1 MPVES
6 VELRVEL
13 PDLSGW
19 GLWIMVQFANTMSG
33 LRAVI
38 RRVSGRGIIV
48 IASQRITGSFF
59 CSSAC
64 LTLRYPGYS
73 PLKTHEAK

>member
-19 GLWIMVQFANTMSG
+19 GLWIMVQFANTTSG

-59 CSSAC
+59 VPVHVSHSDIPDI
-64 LTLRYPGYS
+64 L
-73 PLKTHEAK
+73 H